1 VAAPRPYRGG
11 AWVLTLLPFMM
22 GIDNLFD
29 GPLGRL
35 GVKAVQLGHPGIA
48 QVELAKEGLQLQQ
61 QKVAECEAQ
70 LIESVRRWE
79 SLCEERARIK
89 QQLGNGQTMFG
100 AAQYEVENAAPT
112 IIQWVYPDCHP
123 NQRFQSFEGGLVLAA
138 RFLAAKFLL
147 EHYEVFQ
154 KTWRDKLKSVET
166 QLIEM
171 AEKHGIEAQLPEDL
185 RPAASASSSNPL
197 PEEGKDL

>member
-1 VAAPRPYRGG
+1 
-11 AWVLTLLPFMM
+11 MM
-22 GIDNLFD
+22 GIENLFH

-48 QVELAKEGLQLQQ
+48 EIEAAKEGLQLQQ
-61 QKVAECEAQ
+61 QKVAAREAE

-79 SLCEERARIK
+79 SLCEERLRLR
-89 QQLGNGQTMFG
+89 QQLGNGKSIFE
-100 AAQYEVENAAPT
+100 AAQLEVENAAPT

-154 KTWRDKLKSVET
+154 KTWRAKLKAVEAE
-166 QLIEM
+166 LVEM
-171 AEKHGIEAQLPEDL
+171 AANHGIEAQLPEDL
-185 RPAASASSSNPL
+185 RPAALASASPSKPL